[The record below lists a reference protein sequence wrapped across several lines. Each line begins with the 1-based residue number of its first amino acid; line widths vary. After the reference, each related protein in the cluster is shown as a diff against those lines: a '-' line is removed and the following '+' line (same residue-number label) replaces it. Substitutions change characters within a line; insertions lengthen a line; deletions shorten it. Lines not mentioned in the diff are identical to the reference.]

1 MDTPPQALQRDE
13 HGNARHLALVFLSL
27 FAASIVIRLPFFF
40 PVVIDW
46 DESTYILWGQSVLD
60 GHLPYTEMWGFKPPL
75 AFAFYACAIGAFGK
89 SIVSVR
95 IAGTLCVALAAFF
108 TYLAGRRLWN
118 ESSGVAAATLCIVI
132 ATFVKSG
139 KAVMTEHAAMV
150 PLAAALCLLVL
161 RVLTPRTAF
170 LAGILMAVATFT
182 RLNLAYTAV
191 FIGFLIVAATLTGSS
206 GSLRSSLRCGAAY
219 AAGGILVMLLVFLPY
234 AATGQQGL
242 WWSSVIL
249 APLSYANSQLSF
261 AGALVQQMNNTGA
274 GLLVVLGGLAGF
286 AAMAARWKTF
296 PETTR
301 RGAIFLLGFFF
312 STELSILRSGAS
324 YPHYLIQ
331 LAPFTALAVA
341 ALPNAVSSGSA
352 RRALNATVVCLAL
365 TLSLVIV
372 LPEYKGVVCRVL
384 AGQPASHGAAYG
396 IAAYLEREKAP
407 GDPVYLLTDH
417 IVYWLIDEKPL
428 SKSTIHPANIT
439 REYLLAV
446 LVGPGTT
453 TEQELSRILA
463 KKPGFIVTG
472 GKNYLLRKPAAWSL
486 LQETLRTR
494 YTLVKQ
500 VEGRLIYRR
509 DAP

>member
-1 MDTPPQALQRDE
+1 MDTPPKALRRDE
-13 HGNARHLALVFLSL
+13 PGNARHLALVLLFLL
-27 FAASIVIRLPFFF
+27 AASVVIRLPFFF

-118 ESSGVAAATLCIVI
+118 ESSGMAAATLCIVI

-150 PLAAALCLLVL
+150 PLAAALCILVL
-161 RVLTPRTAF
+161 RGLKPRTAF
-170 LAGILMAVATFT
+170 CAGILMAVATFT

-191 FIGFLIVAATLTGSS
+191 FIGLLVVVAAFAGPS

-219 AAGGILVMLLVFLPY
+219 AAGGILVLLLVFLPY
-234 AATGQQGL
+234 AVTGQQGL

-249 APLSYANSQLSF
+249 APLSYASSQLSF
-261 AGALVQQMNNTGA
+261 SGAFVKQMSDTAAGV
-274 GLLVVLGGLAGF
+274 LVVLGGLAGL
-286 AAMAARWKTF
+286 AAMVARWKTF

-301 RGAIFLLGFFF
+301 RGAFFLMGFFF
-312 STELSILRSGAS
+312 STEFSILRSGAS

-331 LAPFTALAVA
+331 LAPFAALAVA
-341 ALPNAVSSGSA
+341 ALPNAVSSGRT
-352 RRALNATVVCLAL
+352 RRSLNTAVVFLAMALSVL
-365 TLSLVIV
+365 IV
-372 LPEYKGVVCRVL
+372 LPAYKGVICRVL
-384 AGQPASHGAAYG
+384 TGQGVPYGAAYD
-396 IAAYLEREKAP
+396 IASYLEREKAP
-407 GDPVYLLTDH
+407 GESVYLLTDH

-463 KKPGFIVTG
+463 KKPRFIVTG
-472 GKNYLLRKPAAWSL
+472 KRDYLRRKPAAWSL

-500 VEGRLIYRR
+500 VEGRKIYRR
-509 DAP
+509 TAP